1 MAEEEGE
8 ISTKPKRTL
17 GASDNVVVCA
27 KKARRFRGFEML
39 HEFVILEIL
48 FLTNRPSVIRL
59 VNRNWERATREYKPM
74 WEQLLSCMQVD
85 TLFLKSTVWIN
96 NSEEKHVRNKR
107 SWYIFYFT
115 KDHSILVSHFPYFL
129 NQIDS
134 KVKVQRKLD
143 KIFSRMKRWG
153 INPPCER
160 FEVLPRKDWFIVEE
174 PYPGLLRRTD
184 KDEKSNKVFIGVNPT
199 FQSSF
204 WQPSLEFFE
213 EDSETVHMNPRLYNG
228 EDQGFRERVR
238 IDPRLCKNISAENI
252 PRFKPCLVGGEGLG
266 EADVLVFV
274 GQWSFSQESKG
285 REGNEEDA
293 ESECEEGAESEEDG
307 QGF

>member
-1 MAEEEGE
+1 
-8 ISTKPKRTL
+8 
-17 GASDNVVVCA
+17 
-27 KKARRFRGFEML
+27 ML

-59 VNRNWERATREYKPM
+59 VNRNWERATREYKPL

-96 NSEEKHVRNKR
+96 NAEEKHVQNKR

-153 INPPCER
+153 YNPPCER
-160 FEVLPRKDWFIVEE
+160 FDVLPRKNWFIVIEN
-174 PYPGLLRRTD
+174 YPCVLRRT
-184 KDEKSNKVFIGVNPT
+184 KEILVEYEPGVLRWALEKSNKVFVGVNPM
-199 FQSSF
+199 FHGPFYQSNTAF
-204 WQPSLEFFE
+204 EGTDLETA
-213 EDSETVHMNPRLYNG
+213 DLHSRIYNG
-228 EDQGFRERVR
+228 EDQGFREAGRGTLG
-238 IDPRLCKNISAENI
+238 IDPRLCKTISAENF
-252 PRFKPCLVGGEGLG
+252 PRFKPCLVGGVGLG
-266 EADVLVFV
+266 KADVLDFV
-274 GQWSFSQESKG
+274 GHWSLSQESKG
-285 REGNEEDA
+285 RKGNEEDA

-307 QGF
+307 PGFLIK